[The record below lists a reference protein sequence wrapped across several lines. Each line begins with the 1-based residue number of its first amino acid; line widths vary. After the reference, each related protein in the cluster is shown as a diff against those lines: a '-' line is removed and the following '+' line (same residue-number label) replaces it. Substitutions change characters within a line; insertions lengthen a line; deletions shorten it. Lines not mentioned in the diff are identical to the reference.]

1 VCRRGKTN
9 LGSVGGIMAA
19 TRPTR
24 KDSVDVLLD
33 KINHMWEELL
43 TIERA
48 LERMQKDAVELTQ
61 RRNGSGKAR

>member
-1 VCRRGKTN
+1 
-9 LGSVGGIMAA
+9 MAA
-19 TRPTR
+19 TRPIR

-61 RRNGSGKAR
+61 RRNGSGMAR

>member
-1 VCRRGKTN
+1 
-9 LGSVGGIMAA
+9 MAA

-48 LERMQKDAVELTQ
+48 LERMQNPIIGVDAWFSTKACDLYSLTGTQ
-61 RRNGSGKAR
+61 L